1 LKSSRL
7 TPDLIAE
14 LYDAALEP
22 DGLGR
27 IPNLIGQLAGI
38 DEVSL
43 CIMENGR
50 VIDVAL
56 SDTLR
61 ETQAPGLAEFH
72 PIESSSGP
80 VAERFGNKAA
90 GKALS
95 RAKPGGAPSRDRAP
109 AETMQI
115 APGVLASIGLHGT
128 EAKRIG
134 ERESSTMLKQALP
147 HVKRALQLR
156 LRHRKSE
163 GGKSW
168 EVSALDA
175 LAFGVIICNRSGVA
189 LYVNAAAES
198 FARRKLGIALRATGK
213 PVGTYLAE
221 ESPRLY
227 QLIEAA
233 ASGRQGPIRLT
244 GKGGAAL
251 LVRVTPLPHGRHAPG
266 GSGYALL
273 TMRPEMDAPSFST
286 ATLSALFRLSPAQ
299 SSLVMALYEGQS
311 FEDIAAARGV
321 KVSTLRTHWAQV
333 LSRTGAKGL
342 RDLIR
347 LLGTLPPLR

>member
-27 IPNLIGQLAGI
+27 IPNLIGQLAGV
-38 DEVSL
+38 DGVSL
-43 CIMENGR
+43 CIVENGR
-50 VIDVAL
+50 VVDVAL

-72 PIESSSGP
+72 PIEAGGSS
-80 VAERFGNKAA
+80 AGNT
-90 GKALS
+90 GS
-95 RAKPGGAPSRDRAP
+95 SAKPRGAAVDESAAP
-109 AETMQI
+109 GETIEI
-115 APGVLASIGLHGT
+115 APGVLASIGLHPL
-128 EAKRIG
+128 EAKRID
-134 ERESSTMLKQALP
+134 EREGSTTLKQALP
-147 HVKRALQLR
+147 HVQRALQLR
-156 LRHRKSE
+156 LRHRKPE

-175 LAFGVIICNRSGVA
+175 LAFGVVICDQSGLA

-198 FARRKLGIALRATGK
+198 FARRKLGIALRASGK
-213 PVGTYLAE
+213 QLATYLAE
-221 ESPRLY
+221 EGPRLE

-233 ASGRQGPIRLT
+233 VAGRRGSIRLT
-244 GKGGAAL
+244 GKSGAAL
-251 LVRVTPLPHGRHAPG
+251 LVCLTPLPAGRHAHG
-266 GSGYALL
+266 GGDHALL
-273 TMRPEMDAPSFST
+273 TMRPEMDAPSFSA

-311 FEDIAAARGV
+311 FEDIATARGV